1 VIPKAPVQAQILIG
15 LFAVLAIAYGAS
27 IMRLENTSTETR
39 HAIPGQLI
47 LVRSKIALYYATSSD
62 PWVVAPIRSSTS
74 AARQAYFIALKP
86 GHATLRAFYS
96 ACTQCRLASWQL
108 EVIVWPSG

>member
-1 VIPKAPVQAQILIG
+1 VPKAPLRAQILIG

-27 IMRLENTSTETR
+27 IIRLENTFTETR

-47 LVRSKIALYYATSSD
+47 LVRSNIALDHPTSSD
-62 PWVVAPIRSSTS
+62 PWIVAPIAVSSS
-74 AARQAYFIALKP
+74 AARQVYFIALKP
-86 GHATLRAFYS
+86 GRATLRASYS
-96 ACTQCRLASWQL
+96 ACAPCLMAAWHL